1 MEWVDLMSIE
11 KNDMLYII
19 NQKIKALNG
28 KKQLIIDGNSADS
41 DTESDIDLKIE
52 ALTNILEML

>member
-1 MEWVDLMSIE
+1 MDIE
-11 KNDMLYII
+11 KNDMLYVI

-28 KKQLIIDGNSADS
+28 KKQLILDGNPADS
-41 DTESDIDLKIE
+41 DTELDIDLKIK

>member
-1 MEWVDLMSIE
+1 MAIE

-28 KKQLIIDGNSADS
+28 KKQLIIDGNSDDS